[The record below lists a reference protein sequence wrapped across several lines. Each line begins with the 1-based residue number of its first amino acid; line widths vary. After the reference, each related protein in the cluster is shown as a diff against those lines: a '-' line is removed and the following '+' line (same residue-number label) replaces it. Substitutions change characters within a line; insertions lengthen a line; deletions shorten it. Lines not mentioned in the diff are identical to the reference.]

1 MPDTVI
7 RAEHVAKRY
16 RIGEARAGYKT
27 LREALVSA
35 VGAPARRIRH
45 GVQLPSEF
53 WALDD
58 VSFEVTRGQAV
69 GIIGRN
75 GAGKSTL
82 LKILSRITR
91 PTRGRV
97 DLYGRVSALLEV
109 GTGFHGELTG
119 RENIYLNGAILGMRR
134 REIEGKFDQIVDF
147 AGIGQF
153 LDTPVKYYSS
163 GMYVRLAFAVAAHLE
178 PEILVVDEV
187 LAVGDAEFQKKCLNK
202 MGSAAGE
209 GRTVLFVSHNMS
221 AIQDLC
227 STAIWL
233 DAGRIV
239 QAGDARSTV
248 AAYLSNKGQELRE
261 RHWEDLASAPGN
273 ETVRVVS
280 ARVQAEAGH
289 DAQYWTVETPLELTF
304 RIFNFRQDLPLYLN
318 FHVYNQQ
325 GVCVFNTASTRA
337 VQPRGIVEGRC
348 RIPGNLLNDDT
359 YSVKFMAH
367 YRGTFGVIVDDA
379 LVFEINDIG
388 RDGIDY
394 YGKWSGV
401 TRPRLDWQVR
411 WVAEGAAADQG
422 PTE

>member
-1 MPDTVI
+1 MSDVVI
-7 RAEHVAKRY
+7 RAEHLGKRY
-16 RIGEARAGYKT
+16 RIGGAQAGYKT
-27 LREALVSA
+27 LREALLSA
-35 VGAPARRIRH
+35 AGAPARWLKGGGR
-45 GVQLPSEF
+45 PPTTF
-53 WALDD
+53 WALED
-58 VSFEVTRGQAV
+58 VSFEVARGEAV

-97 DLYGRVSALLEV
+97 ELQGRVSALLEV

-119 RENIYLNGAILGMRR
+119 RDNIFLNGAILGMRR
-134 REIEGKFDQIVDF
+134 TEITTKFDQIVDF
-147 AGIGQF
+147 AGIEQF

-187 LAVGDAEFQKKCLNK
+187 LAVGDAEFQKKCLTK
-202 MGSAAGE
+202 MGTAASE

-227 STAIWL
+227 SSAFWL
-233 DAGRIV
+233 DRGRIV
-239 QAGDARSTV
+239 QTGDAKTTV
-248 AAYLSNKGQELRE
+248 AAYLSRQARE
-261 RHWEDLASAPGN
+261 IKQQHWTDLSSAPGN
-273 ETVRVVS
+273 ETVRVVDAS
-280 ARVQAEAGH
+280 IEAEVGH
-289 DAQYWTVETPLELTF
+289 DPNYWTVETPLTLAF
-304 RIFNFRQDLPLYLN
+304 RIFNFRSDLPLYLN

-325 GVCVFNTASTRA
+325 GVCVFNTASSRGP
-337 VQPRGIVEGRC
+337 QRRGIVEGVC

-379 LVFEINDIG
+379 LVFEINDVG
-388 RDGIDY
+388 RDGVDY
-394 YGKWSGV
+394 YGKWIGV
-401 TRPRLDWQVR
+401 TRPKLDWQVR
-411 WVAEGAAADQG
+411 WVGEGNAAMLRASQ
-422 PTE
+422 